1 MGTQQPTHTVQQ
13 SPQREEARMANGEG
27 RHQGTRRP
35 RRSHRG
41 RRGYRAP
48 RQIQTDPDR
57 EWMDLESK
65 TFEELRSIAEELSIQ
80 IDSNGDLTKDALV
93 NMVFQAR
100 SEEDGSLF
108 LEGMLEIEEEGY
120 GFLRRD
126 PHWFPSNEDI
136 YVSQS
141 QIRRFTLRTGDLV
154 SGQVRPA
161 GDGDRFHGLIRVMA
175 VNGVDPEKAKSRPQ
189 FARMTPIFP
198 NEQLVLEHEGKELT
212 SRIVDIIAPIGRG
225 QRGLVLSPP
234 KAGKTEL
241 MKRLARSVLNN
252 YSDVRVIVA
261 LIGERPEEV
270 TDWERSVDGAE
281 VISSTFDEQ
290 PHSHTR
296 VAELTSARSKRMVES
311 GEDVMILLD
320 SVTRLVRAYNL
331 VQPASGRTLS
341 GGIDPQAL
349 YPPKSFFGAARN
361 IDGGGSLTI
370 IGSCLIE
377 TGSRMDEVIYEEFKG
392 TGNWELMLDRRLAE
406 RGTFPAVNVLSSGTR
421 RVELMLGEDNLKYFW
436 TLRRMLNALDS
447 HDAYDSTELLF
458 DRMRRT
464 ETNKEFFASLSESGG
479 R

>member
-1 MGTQQPTHTVQQ
+1 MSDP
-13 SPQREEARMANGEG
+13 SG
-27 RHQGTRRP
+27 RSGGYRRQ
-35 RRSHRG
+35 RRSGRG
-41 RRGYRAP
+41 RRGPRRP
-48 RQIQTDPDR
+48 RQLQPDPDR
-57 EWMDLESK
+57 ELAELEAK
-65 TFEELRSIAEELSIQ
+65 PMEELRALATELEV
-80 IDSNGDLTKDALV
+80 DVNGSADLTKDALV
-93 NMVFQAR
+93 NMVLQAR
-100 SEEDGSLF
+100 SEKDGSMF
-108 LEGMLEIEEEGY
+108 LEGNLELMDEGY
-120 GFLRRD
+120 GFLRRELGWLAGPD
-126 PHWFPSNEDI
+126 DV
-136 YVSQS
+136 YVSQA
-141 QIRRFTLRTGDLV
+141 QVRRFALRNGDHV
-154 SGQVRPA
+154 SGHVRPA
-161 GDGDRFHGLIRVMA
+161 REHDRYHGLVRVMA
-175 VNGVDPEKAKSRPQ
+175 VNGLTPDKASARPQ
-189 FARMTPIFP
+189 FERMIPIFP
-198 NEQLVLEHEGKELT
+198 NEQLVLEYSPKELT

-270 TDWERSVDGAE
+270 TDWQRSVEGAE

-290 PHSHTR
+290 PRSHTR
-296 VAELTSARSKRMVES
+296 VAELTSARAKRMVES

-331 VQPASGRTLS
+331 VQPSSGRTLS
-341 GGIDPQAL
+341 GGIEPQAL

-370 IGSCLIE
+370 IASCLIE

-421 RVELMLGEDNLKYFW
+421 RVELMLDAEGLKYFW
-436 TLRRMLNALDS
+436 TLRRMLNALDP
-447 HDAYDSTELLF
+447 HDAYDSTELMF
-458 DRMRRT
+458 DRMKRT
-464 ETNKEFFASLSESGG
+464 ATNKEFFASLSDAS

>member
-1 MGTQQPTHTVQQ
+1 M
-13 SPQREEARMANGEG
+13 SEG
-27 RHQGTRRP
+27 SGRSGGYRRP
-35 RRSHRG
+35 RRSGRG
-41 RRGYRAP
+41 RRPNRRP
-48 RQIQTDPDR
+48 RQLQPDPDR
-57 EWMDLESK
+57 ELAELEAK
-65 TFEELRSIAEELSIQ
+65 PMEELRDLASKLE
-80 IDSNGDLTKDALV
+80 IDVNGAADLTKDALV
-93 NMVFQAR
+93 NMVLQAR
-100 SEEDGSLF
+100 SEKDGSMF
-108 LEGMLEIEEEGY
+108 LEGNLELMDEGY
-120 GFLRRD
+120 GFLRRELGWLAGPD
-126 PHWFPSNEDI
+126 DV
-136 YVSQS
+136 YVSQA
-141 QIRRFTLRTGDLV
+141 QVRRFALRNGDHV
-154 SGQVRPA
+154 SGHVRPA
-161 GDGDRFHGLIRVMA
+161 REHDRYHGLVRVMA
-175 VNGVDPEKAKSRPQ
+175 VNGLSPDKASARPQ
-189 FARMTPIFP
+189 FERMVPIFP
-198 NEQLVLEHEGKELT
+198 NEQLVLEYAAPELT

-270 TDWERSVDGAE
+270 TDWQRSVEGAE

-290 PHSHTR
+290 PRSHTR
-296 VAELTSARSKRMVES
+296 VAELTSARAKRMVES

-331 VQPASGRTLS
+331 VQPSSGRTLS
-341 GGIDPQAL
+341 GGIEPQAL

-370 IGSCLIE
+370 IASCLIE

-421 RVELMLGEDNLKYFW
+421 RVELMLDAQGLKYFW
-436 TLRRMLNALDS
+436 TLRRMLNALDP
-447 HDAYDSTELLF
+447 HDAYDSTELMF
-458 DRMRRT
+458 DRMKRT
-464 ETNKEFFASLSESGG
+464 ATNKEFFASLSDAA

>member
-1 MGTQQPTHTVQQ
+1 M
-13 SPQREEARMANGEG
+13 SNSSG
-27 RHQGTRRP
+27 RSGGYRRP
-35 RRSHRG
+35 RRSGRG
-41 RRGYRAP
+41 RRPHR
-48 RQIQTDPDR
+48 RQRQLQPDPDR
-57 EWMDLESK
+57 ELAELEAK
-65 TFEELRSIAEELSIQ
+65 PMEELRVLATELE
-80 IDSNGDLTKDALV
+80 IDVNGSADLTKDALV
-93 NMVFQAR
+93 NMVLQAR
-100 SEEDGSLF
+100 SEKDGSMF
-108 LEGMLEIEEEGY
+108 LEGNLEVMDEGY

-126 PHWFPSNEDI
+126 SSWEGGPDDV
-136 YVSQS
+136 YVSQA
-141 QIRRFTLRTGDLV
+141 QVRRFALRNGDLV
-154 SGQVRPA
+154 SGHVRPA
-161 GDGDRFHGLIRVMA
+161 RDGDRYHGLVRVMA
-175 VNGVDPEKAKSRPQ
+175 VNGLSPDKAQARPQ
-189 FARMTPIFP
+189 FERMVPIFP
-198 NEQLVLEHEGKELT
+198 NEQLVLEYSAKELT

-270 TDWERSVDGAE
+270 TDWQRGVEGAE

-290 PHSHTR
+290 PRSHTR
-296 VAELTSARSKRMVES
+296 VAELTSARAKRMVES

-331 VQPASGRTLS
+331 VQPSSGRTLS
-341 GGIDPQAL
+341 GGIEPQAL

-370 IGSCLIE
+370 IASCLIE

-421 RVELMLGEDNLKYFW
+421 RVELMLDAEGLKYFW
-436 TLRRMLNALDS
+436 TLRRMLNALDP
-447 HDAYDSTELLF
+447 HDAYDSTELMF
-458 DRMRRT
+458 DRMKRT
-464 ETNKEFFASLSESGG
+464 ATNKEFFASLSDSS

>member
-1 MGTQQPTHTVQQ
+1 MTD
-13 SPQREEARMANGEG
+13 ANGRSG
-27 RHQGTRRP
+27 GYRRP
-35 RRSHRG
+35 RRSSRG
-41 RRGYRAP
+41 RRTPRRP
-48 RQIQTDPDR
+48 RQMQPDPDR
-57 EWMDLESK
+57 ELTELEARPM
-65 TFEELRSIAEELSIQ
+65 EELRDLAAELE
-80 IDSNGDLTKDALV
+80 IDVNGAADLTKDALV
-93 NMVFQAR
+93 NMVLQAR
-100 SEEDGSLF
+100 SEKDGSMF
-108 LEGMLEIEEEGY
+108 LEGTLELTDEGY

-126 PHWFPSNEDI
+126 LARESGPDDV

-141 QIRRFTLRTGDLV
+141 QVQRFELRTGDLV
-154 SGQVRPA
+154 SGHVRPA
-161 GDGDRFHGLIRVMA
+161 RENDRYHGLVRVMA
-175 VNGVDPEKAKSRPQ
+175 VNGLSPDKARARPH
-189 FARMTPIFP
+189 FGRLIPIFP
-198 NEQLVLEHEGKELT
+198 NEQLVLEHSAGELT
-212 SRIVDIIAPIGRG
+212 SRIVDIISPIGRG

-252 YSDVRVIVA
+252 YSDVRVVVA

-270 TDWERSVDGAE
+270 TDWQRSVDGAE

-296 VAELTSARSKRMVES
+296 VAELTSARAKRMVES

-331 VQPASGRTLS
+331 VQPSSGRTLS

-349 YPPKSFFGAARN
+349 YPPKGFFGAARN

-370 IGSCLIE
+370 IASCLIE

-421 RVELMLGEDNLKYFW
+421 RVELMLDAQGLKYFW
-436 TLRRMLNALDS
+436 TLRRMLNALDP
-447 HDAYDSTELLF
+447 HDSNDSTELMF
-458 DRMRRT
+458 DRMKRT
-464 ETNKEFFASLSESGG
+464 ATNKEFFASLSDAA

>member
-1 MGTQQPTHTVQQ
+1 MT
-13 SPQREEARMANGEG
+13 EASG
-27 RHQGTRRP
+27 RSGAYRRP
-35 RRSHRG
+35 RRTNRG
-41 RRGYRAP
+41 RRTPRRP
-48 RQIQTDPDR
+48 RQMQPDPDR
-57 EWMDLESK
+57 ELTELEAKPMEDLRTLAS
-65 TFEELRSIAEELSIQ
+65 ELE
-80 IDSNGDLTKDALV
+80 IDVNGAADLTKDALV
-93 NMVFQAR
+93 NMVLQAR
-100 SEEDGSLF
+100 SEKDGSMF
-108 LEGMLEIEEEGY
+108 LEGNLELMDEGF
-120 GFLRRD
+120 GFLRRNPGWEAGPD
-126 PHWFPSNEDI
+126 DV

-141 QIRRFTLRTGDLV
+141 QIRRFELRTGDLV
-154 SGQVRPA
+154 SGHVRPA
-161 GDGDRFHGLIRVMA
+161 HDGDRYHGLVRVMA
-175 VNGVDPEKAKSRPQ
+175 VNGLAPDNARARPK
-189 FARMTPIFP
+189 FERMIPIFP
-198 NEQLVLEHEGKELT
+198 NEQLVLEYSGAELT

-241 MKRLARSVLNN
+241 MKRLARSVVNN

-270 TDWERSVDGAE
+270 TDWERGVDGAE

-296 VAELTSARSKRMVES
+296 VAELTSARAKRMVES

-331 VQPASGRTLS
+331 VQPSSGRTLS

-349 YPPKSFFGAARN
+349 YPPKGFFGAARN

-370 IGSCLIE
+370 IASCLIE

-421 RVELMLGEDNLKYFW
+421 RVELMLDAQELKYFW
-436 TLRRMLNALDS
+436 TLRRMLNALDP
-447 HDAYDSTELLF
+447 HDSNDSTELMF
-458 DRMRRT
+458 DRMKRT
-464 ETNKEFFASLSESGG
+464 ATNKEFFASLSDSA

>member
-1 MGTQQPTHTVQQ
+1 MSDP
-13 SPQREEARMANGEG
+13 SG
-27 RHQGTRRP
+27 RSGGYRRQ
-35 RRSHRG
+35 RRSGRG
-41 RRGYRAP
+41 RRGPRRP
-48 RQIQTDPDR
+48 RQLQPDPDR
-57 EWMDLESK
+57 ELAELEAK
-65 TFEELRSIAEELSIQ
+65 PMEELRALATELEV
-80 IDSNGDLTKDALV
+80 DVNGSADLTKDALV
-93 NMVFQAR
+93 NMVLQAR
-100 SEEDGSLF
+100 SEKDGSIF
-108 LEGMLEIEEEGY
+108 LEGNLELMDEGY
-120 GFLRRD
+120 GFLRRELGWLAGPD
-126 PHWFPSNEDI
+126 DV
-136 YVSQS
+136 YVSQA
-141 QIRRFTLRTGDLV
+141 QVRRFALRNGDHV
-154 SGQVRPA
+154 SGHVRPA
-161 GDGDRFHGLIRVMA
+161 REHDRYHGLVRVMA
-175 VNGVDPEKAKSRPQ
+175 VNGLTPDKARARPQ
-189 FARMTPIFP
+189 FERMIPIFP
-198 NEQLVLEHEGKELT
+198 NEQLVLEYSATELT

-270 TDWERSVDGAE
+270 TDWQRSVEGAE

-296 VAELTSARSKRMVES
+296 VAELTSARAKRMVES

-331 VQPASGRTLS
+331 VQPSSGRTLS
-341 GGIDPQAL
+341 GGIEPQAL

-370 IGSCLIE
+370 IASCLIE

-421 RVELMLGEDNLKYFW
+421 RVELMLDAEGLKYFW
-436 TLRRMLNALDS
+436 TLRRMLNALDP
-447 HDAYDSTELLF
+447 HDAYDSTELMF
-458 DRMRRT
+458 DRMKRT
-464 ETNKEFFASLSESGG
+464 ATNKEFFASLSDAS

>member
-1 MGTQQPTHTVQQ
+1 M
-13 SPQREEARMANGEG
+13 SNSSG
-27 RHQGTRRP
+27 RSGGYRRP
-35 RRSHRG
+35 RRSGRG
-41 RRGYRAP
+41 RRPHR
-48 RQIQTDPDR
+48 RQRQLQPDPDR
-57 EWMDLESK
+57 ELAELEAK
-65 TFEELRSIAEELSIQ
+65 PMEELRVLATELE
-80 IDSNGDLTKDALV
+80 IDVNGSADLTKDALV
-93 NMVFQAR
+93 NMVLQAR
-100 SEEDGSLF
+100 SEKDGSMF
-108 LEGMLEIEEEGY
+108 LEGNLEVMDEGY

-126 PHWFPSNEDI
+126 SSWEGGPDDV
-136 YVSQS
+136 YVSQA
-141 QIRRFTLRTGDLV
+141 QVRRFALRNGDLV
-154 SGQVRPA
+154 SGHVRPA
-161 GDGDRFHGLIRVMA
+161 RDGDRYHGLVRVMA
-175 VNGVDPEKAKSRPQ
+175 VNGLSPDKAQARPQ
-189 FARMTPIFP
+189 FERMVPIFP
-198 NEQLVLEHEGKELT
+198 NEQLVLEYSATELT

-270 TDWERSVDGAE
+270 TDWQRGVEGAE

-290 PHSHTR
+290 PRSHTR
-296 VAELTSARSKRMVES
+296 VAELTSARAKRMVES

-331 VQPASGRTLS
+331 VQPSSGRTLS
-341 GGIDPQAL
+341 GGIEPQAL

-370 IGSCLIE
+370 IASCLIE

-421 RVELMLGEDNLKYFW
+421 RVELMLDAEGLKYFW
-436 TLRRMLNALDS
+436 TLRRMLNALDP
-447 HDAYDSTELLF
+447 HDAYDSTELMF
-458 DRMRRT
+458 DRMKRT
-464 ETNKEFFASLSESGG
+464 ATNKEFFASLSDAS

>member
-1 MGTQQPTHTVQQ
+1 MSDP
-13 SPQREEARMANGEG
+13 SG
-27 RHQGTRRP
+27 RSGGYRRQ
-35 RRSHRG
+35 RRSGRG
-41 RRGYRAP
+41 RRGPRRP
-48 RQIQTDPDR
+48 RQLQPDPDR
-57 EWMDLESK
+57 ELAELEAK
-65 TFEELRSIAEELSIQ
+65 PMEELRALATELEV
-80 IDSNGDLTKDALV
+80 DVNGSADLTKDSLV
-93 NMVFQAR
+93 NMVLQAR
-100 SEEDGSLF
+100 SEKDGSMF
-108 LEGMLEIEEEGY
+108 LEGNLELMDEGY
-120 GFLRRD
+120 GFLRRELGWLAGPD
-126 PHWFPSNEDI
+126 DV
-136 YVSQS
+136 YVSQA
-141 QIRRFTLRTGDLV
+141 QVRRFALRNGDHV
-154 SGQVRPA
+154 SGHVRPA
-161 GDGDRFHGLIRVMA
+161 REHDRYHGLVRVMA
-175 VNGVDPEKAKSRPQ
+175 VNGLTPDKARARPQ
-189 FARMTPIFP
+189 FERMIPIFP
-198 NEQLVLEHEGKELT
+198 NEQLVLEYSATELT

-270 TDWERSVDGAE
+270 TDWQRSVEGAE

-296 VAELTSARSKRMVES
+296 VAELTSARAKRMVES

-331 VQPASGRTLS
+331 VQPSSGRTLS
-341 GGIDPQAL
+341 GGIEPQAL

-370 IGSCLIE
+370 IASCLIE

-421 RVELMLGEDNLKYFW
+421 RVELMLDAEGLKYFW
-436 TLRRMLNALDS
+436 TLRRMLNALDP
-447 HDAYDSTELLF
+447 HDAYDSTELMF
-458 DRMRRT
+458 DRMKRT
-464 ETNKEFFASLSESGG
+464 ATNKEFFASLSDAS

>member
-1 MGTQQPTHTVQQ
+1 M
-13 SPQREEARMANGEG
+13 SEG
-27 RHQGTRRP
+27 SGRSGGYRRP
-35 RRSHRG
+35 RRSGRG
-41 RRGYRAP
+41 RRPNRRP
-48 RQIQTDPDR
+48 RQLQPDPDR
-57 EWMDLESK
+57 ELAELEAK
-65 TFEELRSIAEELSIQ
+65 PMEELRDLASKLEIGV
-80 IDSNGDLTKDALV
+80 NGAADLTKDALV
-93 NMVFQAR
+93 NMVLQAR
-100 SEEDGSLF
+100 SEKDGSMF
-108 LEGMLEIEEEGY
+108 LEGNLELMDEGY
-120 GFLRRD
+120 GFLRRELGWLAGPD
-126 PHWFPSNEDI
+126 DV
-136 YVSQS
+136 YVSQA
-141 QIRRFTLRTGDLV
+141 QVRRFALRNGDHV
-154 SGQVRPA
+154 SGHVRPA
-161 GDGDRFHGLIRVMA
+161 REHDRYHGLVRVMA
-175 VNGVDPEKAKSRPQ
+175 VNGLSPEKASARPQ
-189 FARMTPIFP
+189 FERMVPIFP
-198 NEQLVLEHEGKELT
+198 NEQLVLEYAAPELT

-270 TDWERSVDGAE
+270 TDWQRSVEGAE

-290 PHSHTR
+290 PRSHTR
-296 VAELTSARSKRMVES
+296 VAELTSARAKRMVES

-331 VQPASGRTLS
+331 VQPSSGRTLS
-341 GGIDPQAL
+341 GGIEPQAL

-370 IGSCLIE
+370 IASCLIE

-421 RVELMLGEDNLKYFW
+421 RVELMLDAQGLKYFW
-436 TLRRMLNALDS
+436 TLRRMLNALDP
-447 HDAYDSTELLF
+447 HDAYDSTELMF
-458 DRMRRT
+458 DRMKRT
-464 ETNKEFFASLSESGG
+464 ATNKEFFASLSDAA

>member
-1 MGTQQPTHTVQQ
+1 M
-13 SPQREEARMANGEG
+13 SNSSG
-27 RHQGTRRP
+27 RSGGYRRP
-35 RRSHRG
+35 RRSGRN
-41 RRGYRAP
+41 RRGPRRP
-48 RQIQTDPDR
+48 RQLQPDPDR
-57 EWMDLESK
+57 ELAELEAK
-65 TFEELRSIAEELSIQ
+65 PMEELRTLATELE
-80 IDSNGDLTKDALV
+80 IDVNGAADLTKDALV
-93 NMVFQAR
+93 NMVLQAR
-100 SEEDGSLF
+100 SEKDGSMF
-108 LEGMLEIEEEGY
+108 LEGNLELMDEGY
-120 GFLRRD
+120 GFLRRELGWLAGPD
-126 PHWFPSNEDI
+126 DV
-136 YVSQS
+136 YVSQA
-141 QIRRFTLRTGDLV
+141 QVRRFALRNGDHV
-154 SGQVRPA
+154 SGHVRPA
-161 GDGDRFHGLIRVMA
+161 REHDRYHGLVRVMA
-175 VNGVDPEKAKSRPQ
+175 VNGLTPDKASARPQ
-189 FARMTPIFP
+189 FERMIPIFP
-198 NEQLVLEHEGKELT
+198 NEQLVLEYSATELT

-270 TDWERSVDGAE
+270 TDWQRSVEGAE

-296 VAELTSARSKRMVES
+296 VAELTSARAKRMVES

-331 VQPASGRTLS
+331 VQPSSGRTLS
-341 GGIDPQAL
+341 GGIEPQAL
-349 YPPKSFFGAARN
+349 YPPKGFFGAARN

-370 IGSCLIE
+370 IASCLIE

-421 RVELMLGEDNLKYFW
+421 RVELMLDAEGLKYFW
-436 TLRRMLNALDS
+436 TLRRMLNALDP
-447 HDAYDSTELLF
+447 HDAYDSTELMF
-458 DRMRRT
+458 DRMKRT
-464 ETNKEFFASLSESGG
+464 ATNKEFFASLSDSS

>member
-1 MGTQQPTHTVQQ
+1 MTN
-13 SPQREEARMANGEG
+13 SSG
-27 RHQGTRRP
+27 RSGGYRRP
-35 RRSHRG
+35 RRSGRN
-41 RRGYRAP
+41 RRGPRRP
-48 RQIQTDPDR
+48 RQLQPDPDR
-57 EWMDLESK
+57 ELAELEAK
-65 TFEELRSIAEELSIQ
+65 PMEELRALATELE
-80 IDSNGDLTKDALV
+80 IDVNGAADLTKDALV
-93 NMVFQAR
+93 NMVLQAR
-100 SEEDGSLF
+100 SEKDGSMF
-108 LEGMLEIEEEGY
+108 LEGNLELMDEGY
-120 GFLRRD
+120 GFLRRELGWLAGPD
-126 PHWFPSNEDI
+126 DV
-136 YVSQS
+136 YVSQA
-141 QIRRFTLRTGDLV
+141 QVRRFALRNGDHV
-154 SGQVRPA
+154 SGHVRPA
-161 GDGDRFHGLIRVMA
+161 REHDRYHGLVRVMA
-175 VNGVDPEKAKSRPQ
+175 VNGLTPDKARARPQ
-189 FARMTPIFP
+189 FERMIPIFP
-198 NEQLVLEHEGKELT
+198 NEQLVLEYSATELT

-270 TDWERSVDGAE
+270 TDWQRSVEGAE

-296 VAELTSARSKRMVES
+296 VAELTSARAKRMVES

-331 VQPASGRTLS
+331 VQPSSGRTLS
-341 GGIDPQAL
+341 GGIEPQAL
-349 YPPKSFFGAARN
+349 YPPKGFFGAARN

-370 IGSCLIE
+370 IASCLIE

-421 RVELMLGEDNLKYFW
+421 RVELMLDAEGLKYFW
-436 TLRRMLNALDS
+436 TLRRMLNALDP
-447 HDAYDSTELLF
+447 HDAYDSTELMF
-458 DRMRRT
+458 DRMKRT
-464 ETNKEFFASLSESGG
+464 ATNKEFFASLSDSS

>member
-1 MGTQQPTHTVQQ
+1 MSDP
-13 SPQREEARMANGEG
+13 SARSGG
-27 RHQGTRRP
+27 YRRP
-35 RRSHRG
+35 RRSGRN
-41 RRGYRAP
+41 RRGPRRP
-48 RQIQTDPDR
+48 RQVQPDPDR
-57 EWMDLESK
+57 ELAELEAK
-65 TFEELRSIAEELSIQ
+65 PMEELRTLATELE
-80 IDSNGDLTKDALV
+80 IDVNGAADLTKDALV
-93 NMVFQAR
+93 NMVLQAR
-100 SEEDGSLF
+100 SEKDGSMF
-108 LEGMLEIEEEGY
+108 LEGNLELMDEGY
-120 GFLRRD
+120 GFLRRELGWLAGPD
-126 PHWFPSNEDI
+126 DV
-136 YVSQS
+136 YVSQA
-141 QIRRFTLRTGDLV
+141 QVRRFALRNGDHV
-154 SGQVRPA
+154 SGHVRPA
-161 GDGDRFHGLIRVMA
+161 REHDRYHGLVRVMA
-175 VNGVDPEKAKSRPQ
+175 VNGLPPDKASARPQ
-189 FARMTPIFP
+189 FERMIPIFP
-198 NEQLVLEHEGKELT
+198 NEQLVLEYSATELT

-270 TDWERSVDGAE
+270 TDWQRSVEGAE

-296 VAELTSARSKRMVES
+296 VAELTSARAKRMVES

-331 VQPASGRTLS
+331 VQPSSGRTLS
-341 GGIDPQAL
+341 GGIEPQAL
-349 YPPKSFFGAARN
+349 YPPKGFFGAARN

-370 IGSCLIE
+370 IASCLIE

-421 RVELMLGEDNLKYFW
+421 RVELMLDAEGLKYFW
-436 TLRRMLNALDS
+436 TLRRMLNALDP
-447 HDAYDSTELLF
+447 HDAYDSTELMF
-458 DRMRRT
+458 DRMKRT
-464 ETNKEFFASLSESGG
+464 ATNKEFFASLSDAS

>member
-1 MGTQQPTHTVQQ
+1 MSNT
-13 SPQREEARMANGEG
+13 SG
-27 RHQGTRRP
+27 RSGGYRRP
-35 RRSHRG
+35 RRSGRN
-41 RRGYRAP
+41 RRGPRRP
-48 RQIQTDPDR
+48 RQLQPDPDR
-57 EWMDLESK
+57 ELADLEARPM
-65 TFEELRSIAEELSIQ
+65 EELRTLATELE
-80 IDSNGDLTKDALV
+80 IDVNGSADLTKDALV
-93 NMVFQAR
+93 NMVLQAR
-100 SEEDGSLF
+100 SEKDGSMF
-108 LEGMLEIEEEGY
+108 LEGNLELMDEGY
-120 GFLRRD
+120 GFLRRELGWLAGPD
-126 PHWFPSNEDI
+126 DV
-136 YVSQS
+136 YVSQA
-141 QIRRFTLRTGDLV
+141 QVRRFALRNGDHV
-154 SGQVRPA
+154 SGHVRPA
-161 GDGDRFHGLIRVMA
+161 REHDRYHGLVRVMA
-175 VNGVDPEKAKSRPQ
+175 VNGLTPDKARARPQ
-189 FARMTPIFP
+189 FERMIPIFP
-198 NEQLVLEHEGKELT
+198 NEQLVLEYSATELT

-270 TDWERSVDGAE
+270 TDWQRSVEGAE

-296 VAELTSARSKRMVES
+296 VAELTSARAKRMVES

-331 VQPASGRTLS
+331 VQPSSGRTLS
-341 GGIDPQAL
+341 GGIEPQAL

-370 IGSCLIE
+370 IASCLIE

-421 RVELMLGEDNLKYFW
+421 RVELMLDAEGLKYFW
-436 TLRRMLNALDS
+436 TLRRMLNALDP
-447 HDAYDSTELLF
+447 HDAYDSTELMF
-458 DRMRRT
+458 DRMKRT
-464 ETNKEFFASLSESGG
+464 ATNKEFFASLSDSS

>member
-1 MGTQQPTHTVQQ
+1 M
-13 SPQREEARMANGEG
+13 SNSSG
-27 RHQGTRRP
+27 RSGGYRRP
-35 RRSHRG
+35 RRSGRG
-41 RRGYRAP
+41 RRPHR
-48 RQIQTDPDR
+48 RQRQLQPDPDR
-57 EWMDLESK
+57 ELAELEAK
-65 TFEELRSIAEELSIQ
+65 PMEELRVLATELE
-80 IDSNGDLTKDALV
+80 IDVNGSADLTKDALV
-93 NMVFQAR
+93 NMVLQAR
-100 SEEDGSLF
+100 SEKDGSMF
-108 LEGMLEIEEEGY
+108 LEGNLEVMDEGY

-126 PHWFPSNEDI
+126 SSWEGGPDDV
-136 YVSQS
+136 YVSQA
-141 QIRRFTLRTGDLV
+141 QVRRFALRNGDLV
-154 SGQVRPA
+154 SGHVRPA
-161 GDGDRFHGLIRVMA
+161 RDGDRYHGLVRVMA
-175 VNGVDPEKAKSRPQ
+175 VNGLSPDKAQARPQ
-189 FARMTPIFP
+189 FERMIPIFP
-198 NEQLVLEHEGKELT
+198 NEQLVLEYSAKELT

-270 TDWERSVDGAE
+270 TDWQRGVEGAE

-290 PHSHTR
+290 PRSHTR
-296 VAELTSARSKRMVES
+296 VAELTSARAKRMVES

-331 VQPASGRTLS
+331 VQPSSGRTLS
-341 GGIDPQAL
+341 GGIEPQAL

-370 IGSCLIE
+370 IASCLIE

-421 RVELMLGEDNLKYFW
+421 RVELMLDAEGLKYFW
-436 TLRRMLNALDS
+436 TLRRMLNALDP
-447 HDAYDSTELLF
+447 HDAYDSTELMF
-458 DRMRRT
+458 DRMKRT
-464 ETNKEFFASLSESGG
+464 ETNKEFFASLSDSS

>member
-1 MGTQQPTHTVQQ
+1 M
-13 SPQREEARMANGEG
+13 SNASG
-27 RHQGTRRP
+27 RSGGYRRP
-35 RRSHRG
+35 RRSGRN
-41 RRGYRAP
+41 RRGPRRP
-48 RQIQTDPDR
+48 RQLQPDPDR
-57 EWMDLESK
+57 ELAELEAK
-65 TFEELRSIAEELSIQ
+65 PMEELRALATELE
-80 IDSNGDLTKDALV
+80 IDVNGSVDLTKDALV
-93 NMVFQAR
+93 NMVLQAR
-100 SEEDGSLF
+100 SEKDGSMF
-108 LEGMLEIEEEGY
+108 LEGNLELMDEGY
-120 GFLRRD
+120 GFLRRELGWLAGPD
-126 PHWFPSNEDI
+126 DV
-136 YVSQS
+136 YVSQA
-141 QIRRFTLRTGDLV
+141 QVRRFALRNGDHV
-154 SGQVRPA
+154 SGHVRPA
-161 GDGDRFHGLIRVMA
+161 REHDRYHGLVRVMA
-175 VNGVDPEKAKSRPQ
+175 VNGLTPDKASARPQ
-189 FARMTPIFP
+189 FERMIPIFP
-198 NEQLVLEHEGKELT
+198 NEQLVLEYSATELT

-270 TDWERSVDGAE
+270 TDWQRSVEGAE

-296 VAELTSARSKRMVES
+296 VAELTSARAKRMVES

-331 VQPASGRTLS
+331 VQPSSGRTLS
-341 GGIDPQAL
+341 GGIEPQAL
-349 YPPKSFFGAARN
+349 YPPKGFFGAARN

-370 IGSCLIE
+370 IASCLIE

-421 RVELMLGEDNLKYFW
+421 RVELMLDAEGLKYFW
-436 TLRRMLNALDS
+436 TLRRMLNALDP
-447 HDAYDSTELLF
+447 HDAYDSTELMF
-458 DRMRRT
+458 DRMKRT
-464 ETNKEFFASLSESGG
+464 ATNKEFFASLSDSS